1 MNRKQFLILV
11 VALIVLG
18 GAGFA
23 LFWQDIADYRA
34 SGQKIG
40 ARLLPSIKVA
50 DVAQID
56 LRDGKNKTTLQRK
69 DDNWIV
75 VERGNYP
82 ADFKAISDLIIK
94 LIDLKVV
101 QAEQIGESLLPR
113 VELVEPAKVKNAG
126 EGAGTQVELKD
137 ASGKTLANLVLG
149 KTILKKDPGNPLPN
163 AVDGVPA
170 GRYVRLMEKN
180 SVVVVSDPLAN
191 ARAQPGAWIDKT
203 FPKVDR
209 IKTLTAAGPQASW
222 KVTRELE
229 WSPWK
234 FASGGG
240 DLDASAAVSAANAL
254 GNLSFSDVEVTA
266 KPEDEGTP
274 TVFTAETF
282 DNLVYT
288 IKVAK
293 RKSGNDYLVN
303 VAVAGEPPAARTPE
317 KDEKA
322 EDREKR
328 DKDYAE
334 QRKRLEFK
342 IAREKVQS
350 QWSYVADAKQVEPL
364 LKSRDDLIAKKRPE
378 GAGGPPGMPPGMP
391 FGMPGGM
398 PR

>member
-11 VALIVLG
+11 VALLVLG
-18 GAGFA
+18 GAGLA

-40 ARLLPSIKVA
+40 AKLLPSIKVA
-50 DVAQID
+50 DVAQIE
-56 LRDGKNKTTLQRK
+56 LRDAKSKVTLQRK
-69 DDNWIV
+69 DNGWIV
-75 VERGNYP
+75 QERGNYP

-101 QAEQIGESLLPR
+101 QSEQIGESLMPR
-113 VELVEPAKVKNAG
+113 VELVEPAKVKNPG
-126 EGAGTQVELKD
+126 EGAGTQIELKD
-137 ASGKTLANLVLG
+137 ASGKTLANVVLG

-180 SVVVVSDPLAN
+180 SVVVVSDPLAG
-191 ARAQPGAWIDKT
+191 AKAEPGRWIDKT

-209 IKTLTAAGPQASW
+209 IKTLTAAGPQTQW
-222 KVTRELE
+222 KVSRELE

-234 FASGGG
+234 FASGAG
-240 DLDASAAVSAANAL
+240 DLDASAAVAAANAL
-254 GNLSFSDVEVTA
+254 GNLAFSDVAVTA

-282 DNLVYT
+282 DGPVYT
-288 IKVAK
+288 VKVAK
-293 RKSGNDYLVN
+293 RKTGDDYLVN
-303 VAVAGEPPAARTPE
+303 VSVAGEPPAVRTPE

-322 EDREKR
+322 ADKEKR

-334 QRKRLEFK
+334 QKKRLEFK
-342 IAREKVQS
+342 LAREKVQS
-350 QWSYVADAKQVEPL
+350 QWSYVADAKQIEPL
-364 LKSRDDLIAKKRPE
+364 MKTREDLIAKKRPE
-378 GAGGPPGMPPGMP
+378 GPGGPGGPPGMPPGMP
-391 FGMPGGM
+391 FGMPG
-398 PR
+398 R

>member
-11 VALIVLG
+11 VALLLLG
-18 GAGFA
+18 GAGLA

-40 ARLLPSIKVA
+40 AKLLPDLKVA

-56 LRDGKNKTTLQRK
+56 LRDGKNKSTLQRK
-69 DDNWIV
+69 DNNWIV

-101 QAEQIGESLLPR
+101 QTEQIGDSLMPR
-113 VELVEPAKVKNAG
+113 VELVEPGKG
-126 EGAGTQVELKD
+126 DGAGTQVELKD

-170 GRYVRLMEKN
+170 GRYVRLLAKN
-180 SVVVVSDPLAN
+180 NVVVVSDPLAS
-191 ARAQPGAWIDKT
+191 ARAQPGVWIDKT

-209 IKTLTAAGPQASW
+209 IRTLTAAGPQASW
-222 KVTRELE
+222 KVSRDLE

-240 DLDASAAVSAANAL
+240 DLDASAAVAAANAL
-254 GNLSFSDVEVTA
+254 GNLAFTDVEVTA
-266 KPEDEGTP
+266 KPEDEGAP

-303 VAVAGEPPAARTPE
+303 VSVSGEPPTARPAE
-317 KDEKA
+317 KDEKP
-322 EDREKR
+322 EEKEKR

-350 QWSYVADAKQVEPL
+350 QWSYVADAKQIEPL
-364 LKSRDDLIAKKRPE
+364 MKSREDLIAKKRAPGE
-378 GAGGPPGMPPGMP
+378 GGPPPGMMPPGMP
-391 FGMPGGM
+391 FGMPG
-398 PR
+398 R

>member
-11 VALIVLG
+11 VALLILG

-40 ARLLPSIKVA
+40 AKLLSDLKVA
-50 DVAQID
+50 DVAHIE
-56 LRDGKNKTTLQRK
+56 LRDAKGKATLQRK
-69 DDNWIV
+69 DNNWIV

-101 QAEQIGESLLPR
+101 QSEQVGDSLLPR
-113 VELVEPAKVKNAG
+113 VELVEPGKG
-126 EGAGTQVELKD
+126 DGAGTQVELKD
-137 ASGKTLANLVLG
+137 AAGKTLANVVLG

-180 SVVVVSDPLAN
+180 AVVVVSDPLAG
-191 ARAQPGAWIDKT
+191 AQAQPGRWIDKT

-209 IKTLTAAGPQASW
+209 IKTLTAAGPQANW
-222 KVTRELE
+222 KVSRDLE

-240 DLDASAAVSAANAL
+240 DLDASAAVAASNAL
-254 GNLSFSDVEVTA
+254 GNLSFSDVAVTA

-274 TVFTAETF
+274 TVFTAETY

-317 KDEKA
+317 KDEKP
-322 EDREKR
+322 EEKDKR

-364 LKSRDDLIAKKRPE
+364 LKTREELIAKKRPE

-391 FGMPGGM
+391 FGMPG
-398 PR
+398 R

>member
-11 VALIVLG
+11 VALLLLG
-18 GAGFA
+18 GAGLA
-23 LFWQDIADYRA
+23 LFSQDIADYRA

-40 ARLLPSIKVA
+40 AKLLPNLKVA

-56 LRDGKNKTTLQRK
+56 LRDAKAKATLQRK
-69 DDNWIV
+69 DNNWIV

-101 QAEQIGESLLPR
+101 QSEQIGESLMPR
-113 VELVEPAKVKNAG
+113 VELVEPGKG
-126 EGAGTQVELKD
+126 DGAGTQVELKD
-137 ASGKTLANLVLG
+137 AAGKTLANVVLG

-191 ARAQPGAWIDKT
+191 ARAQPGVWIDKT

-209 IKTLTAAGPQASW
+209 VKALTAAGPQANW
-222 KVTRELE
+222 KVSRELE

-240 DLDASAAVSAANAL
+240 DLDASAAVAAANAL
-254 GNLSFSDVEVTA
+254 GNLSFSDVAVTA

-282 DNLVYT
+282 DNLTYT

-293 RKSGNDYLVN
+293 RKSGDDYLVN
-303 VAVAGEPPAARTPE
+303 VTVAGEPPAARTPE
-317 KDEKA
+317 KDEKP
-322 EDREKR
+322 EDKEKR
-328 DKDYAE
+328 DKEYAE

-364 LKSRDDLIAKKRPE
+364 LKTREDLIAKKRPE

-391 FGMPGGM
+391 FGMPG
-398 PR
+398 R